1 VQAAVQAINGAVA
14 DETWDHVAWYRLLP
28 AQVEILVAAGDSPG
42 ARAAAEEF
50 AGRIA
55 GRESPALRAAAEESW
70 GRVYLAEGDPGEAT
84 RRFRSAIKGWRE
96 VKAPYEVAVDRV
108 LLASSLR
115 ATGDQDDADFELE
128 AARKAFA
135 ELGAG
140 IDLAHTERLIAQAA
154 ARRGAAEE
162 VHKTFMFTDI
172 ENSTRLAG
180 ALGNQ
185 RWEQLLAWHD
195 ETLRS
200 LVARR
205 SGEVVSSTGD
215 GFFVAF
221 DSATNAVESA
231 IAIQQALDD
240 HGRRTGLALPVRI
253 GLHSDRGTR
262 HGADYSGE
270 AVHIAARVSA
280 LAMGGEI
287 VATAETLLEAGNVR
301 TENGRQEALKG
312 VDKPVEVCSIAWQ

>member
-1 VQAAVQAINGAVA
+1 
-14 DETWDHVAWYRLLP
+14 
-28 AQVEILVAAGDSPG
+28 
-42 ARAAAEEF
+42 
-50 AGRIA
+50 
-55 GRESPALRAAAEESW
+55 
-70 GRVYLAEGDPGEAT
+70 
-84 RRFRSAIKGWRE
+84 
-96 VKAPYEVAVDRV
+96 
-108 LLASSLR
+108 
-115 ATGDQDDADFELE
+115 
-128 AARKAFA
+128 
-135 ELGAG
+135 
-140 IDLAHTERLIAQAA
+140 
-154 ARRGAAEE
+154 
-162 VHKTFMFTDI
+162 
-172 ENSTRLAG
+172 
-180 ALGNQ
+180 
-185 RWEQLLAWHD
+185 
-195 ETLRS
+195 
-200 LVARR
+200 
-205 SGEVVSSTGD
+205 VVSSTGD

-231 IAIQQALDD
+231 IAIQQTLDD